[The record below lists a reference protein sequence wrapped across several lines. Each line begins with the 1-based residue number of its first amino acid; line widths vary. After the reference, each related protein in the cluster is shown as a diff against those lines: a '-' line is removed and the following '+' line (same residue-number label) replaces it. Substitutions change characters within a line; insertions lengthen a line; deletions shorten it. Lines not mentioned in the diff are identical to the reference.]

1 MAVIWFSDEDRERM
15 RREREA
21 VLERAQLFWEFVREE
36 EPFGVANRDEKG
48 NPRMETLDIRPWTAR
63 PGDEH

>member
-21 VLERAQLFWEFVREE
+21 VIERGKLFWEFVREE
-36 EPFGVANRDEKG
+36 EPFGVADRDAKV
-48 NPRMETLDIRPWTAR
+48 NPRMEVLDIRPWAASPEER
-63 PGDEH
+63 